1 MYVCVRVYV
10 HMALNLWSPVRK
22 RRRWGLVCGTVGD
35 VKVILSLHCVMRDS
49 VHGMNF
55 TVVRASITE

>member
-1 MYVCVRVYV
+1 M
-10 HMALNLWSPVRK
+10 HMALNLWSLVRK
-22 RRRWGLVCGTVGD
+22 SRRWGLVCGTVGD
-35 VKVILSLHCVMRDS
+35 VKAILSLHCVMRDS